1 MTEPFSIRPYEER
14 DFDAIYEVCLKTGD
28 SGADASAQFDD
39 SKILGHVYAGPYVF
53 MEPESAF
60 VLVDDDGV
68 CGYVLGALDSEAFYK
83 RVRDEWLPRIRKEYT
98 QPVGPP
104 EQWTRAQRLVNMLF
118 EPGEEDLFPQY
129 PSHLHIDLLARAQ
142 GEGMGRV
149 MMDTLLQ
156 HLRDSDSPGVHLGM
170 AADNHRAH
178 RFYVAYGFQELKR
191 DDDTIYMG
199 LVL

>member
-1 MTEPFSIRPYEER
+1 
-14 DFDAIYEVCLKTGD
+14 LKTGD

-39 SKILGHVYAGPYVF
+39 PKIIGHVYAGPYVV
-53 MEPESAF
+53 MEPQSAF

-68 CGYVLGALDSEAFYK
+68 CGYVLGALDSGSFYD

-98 QPVGPP
+98 QPEGSP

-118 EPGEEDLFPQY
+118 EPGEEELFPEY

-142 GEGMGRV
+142 GKGMGQV

-156 HLRDSDSPGVHLGM
+156 HLRDSGSPGVHLGM
-170 AADNHRAH
+170 AVDNDRAYK
-178 RFYVAYGFQELKR
+178 FYVAYGFHELKR
-191 DDDTIYMG
+191 DEDTIFMG
-199 LVL
+199 LAL

>member
-1 MTEPFSIRPYEER
+1 MNEAFSIRPYEER

-39 SKILGHVYAGPYVF
+39 PKILGHLYAGPYVV

-60 VLVDDDGV
+60 VLVDNAGV

-98 QPVGPP
+98 QPEGSS
-104 EQWTRAQRLVNMLF
+104 EQWTRAQRLVNLLF
-118 EPGEEDLFPQY
+118 EPGEEDSFPQY

-142 GEGMGRV
+142 GKGMGRV

-170 AADNHRAH
+170 AVDNHRAY

-191 DDDTIYMG
+191 DEDTIYMG